1 MGLNSQLPDVYH
13 NEIMIRYTQEYL
25 ANAGATVFMTRE
37 RWFGTS
43 DEQILDDQSAN
54 CIKTGGWTSYGV
66 GFLGYHSYVF
76 GNLNAETA
84 VAAFV
89 TTLAAD
95 GYYPVYIRGLGDGQ
109 NRASRTL
116 IRIFHSGGTTT
127 LYMNQNMYSRQ
138 WMYAGR
144 YYFTKTGFRVE
155 VSNKLDFAVDAG
167 RYVIVDA
174 VRVGCGSLGGYPR
187 FHYGTSSFLTYM
199 NYTVSTSSAT
209 AMADFSKQMIQGD
222 LETANW
228 QNWALFYLV
237 STATSDSATRGTQD
251 FSYSN
256 GRTSSYTGITSTAIY
271 NSSLQAA
278 SDSFRDVIHAAAV
291 STGLLDKANNLHQ
304 WAPLDSSSRMPTMM
318 AIPYYASN
326 NVDMLLAQSEAGRE
340 NLGRAYY
347 KGIAKY
353 FSSTA
358 TIIPLPVNYLHTINQ
373 GGNVVRVCWRQP
385 DDTQESTDAATA
397 FKIYR
402 STDGRGWDDGV
413 IVAAFTYLNS
423 LCYDVTSLTVGQVY
437 FFKVAGLN
445 AGGEALT
452 KWTAAAR
459 VTDPAVGVTRPP
471 IVIVD
476 CFVEGFV
483 HTSTNIEGRYTR
495 EYVVEHALSIAG
507 AGYSFDSASADI
519 FSESQW
525 VTNNLAAYK
534 AVVWASGDTAANINV
549 FPAVAQTAIN
559 SWIAGASSASPRSL
573 FVSGSNV
580 AAGLSAAGST
590 SLTFLNSQ
598 LKSTFVNAN
607 ANTFVVRPNAGFT
620 MSGTVAFNSI
630 VALGNPYAVSSP
642 DQIGTAGTGTA
653 ALYYGP
659 SSGTNV
665 AGVSSR
671 STAGYYASFLLAFP
685 FETINSR
692 DERDKLMASI
702 LSTIMFA
709 APDLP
714 LALPS
719 VSSAASM
726 ATRAS
731 VASRSSASIATTVSA
746 SVASIASAAST
757 ASATVASVASTVSAS
772 LASASSASIA
782 SASSKSIA
790 SASSESIASAS
801 SESVASASSASI
813 ASESSASI
821 ASASSESIASASSE
835 SIASESSASI
845 ASASSASIASESS
858 ESIASASSAS
868 IASASSESIASA
880 SSASIASASS
890 ESAASEASEAS
901 RASASASVASEA
913 SASATQTPQY
923 SCHVECQGGCTGPAD
938 TECVS
943 CAHFKFG
950 ARCVASCPI
959 DYASKADHVCAP
971 VPNDSLPIGAIAGG
985 AGGGVVLL
993 LLLLLILLLVVRRRR
1008 SKPAPNAEAPAP
1020 QSTMLFANPLLDHGA
1035 EMDGVYDTLNAPGLA
1050 SGSDLDS
1057 EKVTMASQY
1066 EAPHHSDEQQENTYD
1081 VLGNG
1086 GAPAVGAVTYASIT
1100 SDGN

>member
-1 MGLNSQLPDVYH
+1 
-13 NEIMIRYTQEYL
+13 
-25 ANAGATVFMTRE
+25 
-37 RWFGTS
+37 
-43 DEQILDDQSAN
+43 
-54 CIKTGGWTSYGV
+54 
-66 GFLGYHSYVF
+66 
-76 GNLNAETA
+76 
-84 VAAFV
+84 
-89 TTLAAD
+89 
-95 GYYPVYIRGLGDGQ
+95 
-109 NRASRTL
+109 
-116 IRIFHSGGTTT
+116 
-127 LYMNQNMYSRQ
+127 
-138 WMYAGR
+138 
-144 YYFTKTGFRVE
+144 
-155 VSNKLDFAVDAG
+155 
-167 RYVIVDA
+167 
-174 VRVGCGSLGGYPR
+174 
-187 FHYGTSSFLTYM
+187 
-199 NYTVSTSSAT
+199 
-209 AMADFSKQMIQGD
+209 
-222 LETANW
+222 
-228 QNWALFYLV
+228 
-237 STATSDSATRGTQD
+237 
-251 FSYSN
+251 
-256 GRTSSYTGITSTAIY
+256 
-271 NSSLQAA
+271 
-278 SDSFRDVIHAAAV
+278 
-291 STGLLDKANNLHQ
+291 
-304 WAPLDSSSRMPTMM
+304 MPTMM

-326 NVDMLLAQSEAGRE
+326 NADMLLAQSEAGRE

-525 VTNNLAAYK
+525 VTTHLAMYK

-620 MSGTVAFNSI
+620 MSGTVGFNSI
-630 VALGNPYAVSSP
+630 VVLGNPYAVSSP

-671 STAGYYASFLLAFP
+671 STAGYYASFLLGFP

-726 ATRAS
+726 ATQAS

-746 SVASIASAAST
+746 SVASIASI
-757 ASATVASVASTVSAS
+757 ASTVSAT
-772 LASASSASIA
+772 
-782 SASSKSIA
+782 
-790 SASSESIASAS
+790 
-801 SESVASASSASI
+801 VASASSASV
-813 ASESSASI
+813 ASESSASV
-821 ASASSESIASASSE
+821 
-835 SIASESSASI
+835 ASESSASI
-845 ASASSASIASESS
+845 ASASSASIAS
-858 ESIASASSAS
+858 ASS
-868 IASASSESIASA
+868 
-880 SSASIASASS
+880 
-890 ESAASEASEAS
+890 ASEASEAS

-943 CAHFKFG
+943 CVHFKFG

-1035 EMDGVYDTLNAPGLA
+1035 EMDGVYDTLNAPGPARISSPDYEKAMLA
-1050 SGSDLDS
+1050 A
-1057 EKVTMASQY
+1057 EY
-1066 EAPHHSDEQQENTYD
+1066 EAPHHPGQEQESTYD
-1081 VLGNG
+1081 TLGASG
-1086 GAPAVGAVTYASIT
+1086 MAPLPPPTVSGITYASI
-1100 SDGN
+1100 SAADN

>member
-1 MGLNSQLPDVYH
+1 MANLTLLWGGIVVVLLMACLAPHTLGDIHNLPTLWTNAAKTIRPQLYGRNVVLAPDGGRNAISNAYENNMGLNSQLPDVYH

-43 DEQILDDQSAN
+43 DEQILDDQSSAN

-167 RYVIVDA
+167 RCVIADA

-228 QNWALFYLV
+228 QNWALFYLY
-237 STATSDSATRGTQD
+237 STYNSGDSAIRGTQD

-256 GRTSSYTGITSTAIY
+256 GRTSPYTGITSTAIY

-278 SDSFRDVIHAAAV
+278 SDSFCDAIHAAAV
-291 STGLLDKANNLHQ
+291 STGLVDKAKDLHQ
-304 WAPLDSSSRMPTMM
+304 WPPLDSSSRMPTMM
-318 AIPYYASN
+318 AVPYYITN
-326 NVDMLLAQSEAGRE
+326 NADMLLAQSEAGRE

-525 VTNNLAAYK
+525 VTTHLAMYK
-534 AVVWASGDTAANINV
+534 TVVWASGDTAANINV

-598 LKSTFVNAN
+598 LKSTFV
-607 ANTFVVRPNAGFT
+607 TPMQT
-620 MSGTVAFNSI
+620 
-630 VALGNPYAVSSP
+630 
-642 DQIGTAGTGTA
+642 
-653 ALYYGP
+653 
-659 SSGTNV
+659 
-665 AGVSSR
+665 
-671 STAGYYASFLLAFP
+671 
-685 FETINSR
+685 
-692 DERDKLMASI
+692 
-702 LSTIMFA
+702 LS
-709 APDLP
+709 
-714 LALPS
+714 
-719 VSSAASM
+719 
-726 ATRAS
+726 
-731 VASRSSASIATTVSA
+731 
-746 SVASIASAAST
+746 
-757 ASATVASVASTVSAS
+757 
-772 LASASSASIA
+772 
-782 SASSKSIA
+782 
-790 SASSESIASAS
+790 
-801 SESVASASSASI
+801 
-813 ASESSASI
+813 
-821 ASASSESIASASSE
+821 
-835 SIASESSASI
+835 
-845 ASASSASIASESS
+845 
-858 ESIASASSAS
+858 
-868 IASASSESIASA
+868 
-880 SSASIASASS
+880 
-890 ESAASEASEAS
+890 
-901 RASASASVASEA
+901 
-913 SASATQTPQY
+913 
-923 SCHVECQGGCTGPAD
+923 
-938 TECVS
+938 
-943 CAHFKFG
+943 
-950 ARCVASCPI
+950 
-959 DYASKADHVCAP
+959 
-971 VPNDSLPIGAIAGG
+971 
-985 AGGGVVLL
+985 
-993 LLLLLILLLVVRRRR
+993 
-1008 SKPAPNAEAPAP
+1008 
-1020 QSTMLFANPLLDHGA
+1020 LFAR
-1035 EMDGVYDTLNAPGLA
+1035 T
-1050 SGSDLDS
+1050 LDS
-1057 EKVTMASQY
+1057 
-1066 EAPHHSDEQQENTYD
+1066 P
-1081 VLGNG
+1081 
-1086 GAPAVGAVTYASIT
+1086 
-1100 SDGN
+1100 